1 MKRISVLKTI
11 SFIIIFLGMLGLTT
25 VNVTGAETV
34 SEFNGS
40 KYRVTSIVEENLL
53 FGGIKHTKYNAES
66 SYTRNTE
73 DKYIG
78 KTTANQF
85 YAQSVN
91 TLEIPN
97 NGKAKVVQWTY
108 LPSSST
114 FGWTL
119 TTVTKM
125 ASNYEL
131 YNPGY
136 KVIAAIN
143 GDFFDINSNG
153 GYGPLLKTTRGVGV
167 SDGEV
172 IRAMD
177 ARGLENNPL
186 TIGFKNNGKS
196 DNYVQGG
203 KIEFSEYHMLT
214 LYDEEDNVIDELE
227 IKYIN
232 SEPSDGEIAVY
243 FSYPTGV
250 NPDNKAQGYEL
261 VEMPA
266 NSAYIC
272 ENPSRLVP
280 SSDTVLYAKGSL
292 IEATETKD
300 LAWGTFGIVT
310 TNQEIRSKIDSA
322 TTVRVQRNVI
332 GDYADCD
339 NIGGGVFPLLLNGQ
353 KFFDQD
359 TVHHPRTMIGAK
371 ADGSIVMAT
380 VDGRQKSS
388 GMHGMTSD
396 ELGATMQYY
405 GCVSA
410 VNLDGGGSTTIM
422 IRDENDQ
429 FRVLNSPSDGSLRRD
444 SNCYLVVAK
453 EADFKVDSQEVTSDK
468 ITLNLDTTN
477 VDFNEVTS
485 IKCTLNGVTKE
496 VVDNKVTFDGL
507 DSNKEYK
514 YTFSYDT
521 LDKKDIEVMLY
532 GNITTSKQIP
542 TFGELKAEVEVNK
555 ITFTPNIN
563 DLDGAVSSYVIKIG
577 DKEETYSGTPVEIP
591 LDLTDLTK
599 VEFDVLVA
607 YDLNDG
613 SGVVETTEKYV
624 CILETGKVYLSGEE
638 PDDPVDNPTDNPGDN
653 PGDEPTDDPVDEP
666 TDKPVDPSDDE
677 ESGCKKDASM
687 VIISLISLSSLLVLI
702 KKRK

>member
-85 YAQSVN
+85 YTQIVN

-131 YNPGY
+131 HNPGY
-136 KVIAAIN
+136 KVVAAIN
-143 GDFFDINSNG
+143 GDFFDIESKAS
-153 GYGPLLKTTRGVGV
+153 YGPLLKTTRGVGV

-177 ARGLENNPL
+177 ARGLEKNPL
-186 TIGFKNNGKS
+186 TIGFKNNGKG

-232 SEPSDGEIAVY
+232 SLPSDGEIAVY
-243 FSYPTGV
+243 YSYPTGV
-250 NPDNKAQGYEL
+250 NPENKAQGYES

-272 ENPSRLVP
+272 ENPYRFVP
-280 SSDTVLYAKGSL
+280 SSDTVLYAKGAL
-292 IEATETKD
+292 KNATETKD

-322 TTVRVQRNVI
+322 TTVRVQKNVI

-410 VNLDGGGSTTIM
+410 VNLDGGGSTTIA

-429 FRVLNSPSDGSLRRD
+429 FRILNSPSDGSLRND
-444 SNCYLVVAK
+444 ANCYLVVMK
-453 EADFKVDSQEVTSDK
+453 QADFDVTSIESTDNM
-468 ITLNLDTTN
+468 IAFNLDTTET
-477 VDFNEVTS
+477 DLNETTK

-496 VVDNKVTFDGL
+496 VVNNRVVFDGL
-507 DSNKEYK
+507 ESNKY
-514 YTFSYDT
+514 YNYYFSYDSPT
-521 LDKKDIEVMLY
+521 EKDIKTLLS
-532 GNITTSKQIP
+532 GNIYTARITP
-542 TFGELKAEVEVNK
+542 TFGDLKIDVGENK
-555 ITFTPNIN
+555 IIFTPSIN
-563 DLDGAVSSYVIKIG
+563 DPDGALNYYRIFINDRREPFLDEPIEVKM
-577 DKEETYSGTPVEIP
+577 
-591 LDLTDLTK
+591 DLTG
-599 VEFDVLVA
+599 VEEVKFDVLVS
-607 YDLNDG
+607 YDLNNG
-613 SGVVETTEKYV
+613 LGKTEITKSYIYNIITKELKEDV
-624 CILETGKVYLSGEE
+624 AEE
-638 PDDPVDNPTDNPGDN
+638 PIYPDN
-653 PGDEPTDDPVDEP
+653 
-666 TDKPVDPSDDE
+666 DDE
-677 ESGCKKDASM
+677 KSGCKKDLSALVVS
-687 VIISLISLSSLLVLI
+687 IISLSSLLILI
-702 KKRK
+702 KKREK

>member
-85 YAQSVN
+85 YTQIVN

-131 YNPGY
+131 HNPGY
-136 KVIAAIN
+136 KVVAAIN
-143 GDFFDINSNG
+143 GDFFDIESKAS
-153 GYGPLLKTTRGVGV
+153 YGPLLKTTRGVGV

-177 ARGLENNPL
+177 ARGLEKNPL
-186 TIGFKNNGKS
+186 TIGFKNNGKG

-232 SEPSDGEIAVY
+232 SLPSDGEIAVY
-243 FSYPTGV
+243 YSYPTGV
-250 NPDNKAQGYEL
+250 NPENKAQGYES

-272 ENPSRLVP
+272 ENPYRFVP
-280 SSDTVLYAKGSL
+280 SSDTVLYAKGAL
-292 IEATETKD
+292 KNATETKD

-322 TTVRVQRNVI
+322 TTVRVQKNVI

-410 VNLDGGGSTTIM
+410 VNLDGGGSTTIA

-429 FRVLNSPSDGSLRRD
+429 FRILNSPSDGSLRND
-444 SNCYLVVAK
+444 ANCYLVVMK
-453 EADFKVDSQEVTSDK
+453 QADFDVTSIESTDNM
-468 ITLNLDTTN
+468 IAFNLDTTET
-477 VDFNEVTS
+477 DLNEITK

-496 VVDNKVTFDGL
+496 VVNNRVVFDGL
-507 DSNKEYK
+507 ESNKY
-514 YTFSYDT
+514 YNYYFSYDSPT
-521 LDKKDIEVMLY
+521 EKDIKTLLS
-532 GNITTSKQIP
+532 GNIYTARITP
-542 TFGELKAEVEVNK
+542 TFGDLKIDVGENK
-555 ITFTPNIN
+555 IIFTPSIN
-563 DLDGAVSSYVIKIG
+563 DPDGALNYYRIFINDRREPFLDEPIEVKM
-577 DKEETYSGTPVEIP
+577 
-591 LDLTDLTK
+591 DLTG
-599 VEFDVLVA
+599 VEEVKFDVLVS
-607 YDLNDG
+607 YDLNNGLGKTEITKSYIYNIITKELKEDG
-613 SGVVETTEKYV
+613 V
-624 CILETGKVYLSGEE
+624 EE
-638 PDDPVDNPTDNPGDN
+638 PIDPDN
-653 PGDEPTDDPVDEP
+653 
-666 TDKPVDPSDDE
+666 DDE
-677 ESGCKKDASM
+677 KSGCKKDLSALVVS
-687 VIISLISLSSLLVLI
+687 IISLSSLLILI
-702 KKRK
+702 KKREK

>member
-1 MKRISVLKTI
+1 MKRISVLKTL

-131 YNPGY
+131 HNPGY
-136 KVIAAIN
+136 KVVAAIN
-143 GDFFDINSNG
+143 GDFFDIESKAS
-153 GYGPLLKTTRGVGV
+153 YGPLLKTTRGVGV

-186 TIGFKNNGKS
+186 TIGFKNNGKG

-322 TTVRVQRNVI
+322 TTVRVQKNVI

-410 VNLDGGGSTTIM
+410 VNLDGGGSTTIA

-429 FRVLNSPSDGSLRRD
+429 FRILNSPSDGSLRND
-444 SNCYLVVAK
+444 ANCYLVVMK
-453 EADFKVDSQEVTSDK
+453 QADFDVTS
-468 ITLNLDTTN
+468 IESTENMIAFNLDTTET
-477 VDFNEVTS
+477 DLNEITK

-496 VVDNKVTFDGL
+496 VVNNRVVFDGL
-507 DSNKEYK
+507 ESNKY
-514 YTFSYDT
+514 YNYYFSYDSPT
-521 LDKKDIEVMLY
+521 EKDIKTLLS
-532 GNITTSKQIP
+532 GNIYTAKITP
-542 TFGELKAEVEVNK
+542 TFGVLKIDVGENK
-555 ITFTPNIN
+555 IIFTPSIN
-563 DLDGAVSSYVIKIG
+563 DPDGALNYYRIFINDRREPFLDEPIEVKM
-577 DKEETYSGTPVEIP
+577 
-591 LDLTDLTK
+591 DLTG
-599 VEFDVLVA
+599 VEEVKFDVLIS
-607 YDLNDG
+607 YDLNNGLGKIDINK
-613 SGVVETTEKYV
+613 SYIYNIITKELKEDVVE
-624 CILETGKVYLSGEE
+624 E
-638 PDDPVDNPTDNPGDN
+638 PIDPDN
-653 PGDEPTDDPVDEP
+653 
-666 TDKPVDPSDDE
+666 DDE
-677 ESGCKKDASM
+677 KSGCKKDLSALVVS
-687 VIISLISLSSLLVLI
+687 IISLSSLLILI
-702 KKRK
+702 KKREK

>member
-1 MKRISVLKTI
+1 
-11 SFIIIFLGMLGLTT
+11 
-25 VNVTGAETV
+25 
-34 SEFNGS
+34 
-40 KYRVTSIVEENLL
+40 
-53 FGGIKHTKYNAES
+53 
-66 SYTRNTE
+66 
-73 DKYIG
+73 
-78 KTTANQF
+78 
-85 YAQSVN
+85 
-91 TLEIPN
+91 
-97 NGKAKVVQWTY
+97 
-108 LPSSST
+108 
-114 FGWTL
+114 
-119 TTVTKM
+119 
-125 ASNYEL
+125 
-131 YNPGY
+131 
-136 KVIAAIN
+136 
-143 GDFFDINSNG
+143 
-153 GYGPLLKTTRGVGV
+153 
-167 SDGEV
+167 
-172 IRAMD
+172 
-177 ARGLENNPL
+177 
-186 TIGFKNNGKS
+186 
-196 DNYVQGG
+196 
-203 KIEFSEYHMLT
+203 MLT

-280 SSDTVLYAKGSL
+280 SSDTVLYAKGSI

-410 VNLDGGGSTTIM
+410 VNLDGGGSTTIA

-429 FRVLNSPSDGSLRRD
+429 FRILNSPSDGSLRND
-444 SNCYLVVAK
+444 ANCYLVVMK
-453 EADFKVDSQEVTSDK
+453 QADFDVTSIESTDNM
-468 ITLNLDTTN
+468 IAFNLDTTET
-477 VDFNEVTS
+477 DLNEVTK

-496 VVDNKVTFDGL
+496 VVNNRVVFDGL
-507 DSNKEYK
+507 ESNKY
-514 YTFSYDT
+514 YNYYFSYDSPTQTDIKT
-521 LDKKDIEVMLY
+521 LLS
-532 GNITTSKQIP
+532 GNIYTARITP
-542 TFGELKAEVEVNK
+542 TFGDLKIDVGENK
-555 ITFTPNIN
+555 ITFTPSIN
-563 DLDGAVSSYVIKIG
+563 DPDDALNYYRIFINNRREPFLDEPIEVKM
-577 DKEETYSGTPVEIP
+577 
-591 LDLTDLTK
+591 DLTGLEEIK
-599 VEFDVLVA
+599 FDVLIS
-607 YDLNDG
+607 YDLNNG
-613 SGVVETTEKYV
+613 LGKTEITKSYIYNIITKELKEDV
-624 CILETGKVYLSGEE
+624 LEE
-638 PDDPVDNPTDNPGDN
+638 PIDPDN
-653 PGDEPTDDPVDEP
+653 
-666 TDKPVDPSDDE
+666 DDE
-677 ESGCKKDASM
+677 KSGCKKDLSALVVS
-687 VIISLISLSSLLVLI
+687 IISLSSLLILI
-702 KKRK
+702 KKREK

>member
-1 MKRISVLKTI
+1 MKRISILKTL
-11 SFIIIFLGMLGLTT
+11 SFMIIFLGILGLTT
-25 VNVTGAETV
+25 INVTGAETI

-66 SYTRNTE
+66 SYTSDTE

-78 KTTANQF
+78 NTTANQF

-131 YNPGY
+131 HNPGY

-143 GDFFDINSNG
+143 GDFFDIKSEAS
-153 GYGPLLKTTRGVGV
+153 YGPLLKTTRGVGV

-177 ARGLENNPL
+177 ARGLETNPL

-203 KIEFSEYHMLT
+203 KIEFSENHMLT
-214 LYDEEDNVIDELE
+214 LYDEEGNVIEELE
-227 IKYIN
+227 IKFIN
-232 SEPSDGEIAVY
+232 SEPTDGEIAVY
-243 FSYPTGV
+243 YSYPTGV
-250 NPDNKAQGYEL
+250 NPQNKAQGYEL

-272 ENPSRLVP
+272 ENPYRLVP
-280 SSDTVLYAKGSL
+280 SSDTVLYAKGTL
-292 IEATETKD
+292 KEATETKE

-310 TNQEIRSKIDSA
+310 TDQEIRRKIDSA
-322 TTVRVQRNVI
+322 STVRVQRNVI
-332 GDYADCD
+332 GDYAECD

-353 KFFDQD
+353 KFFDQNAE
-359 TVHHPRTMIGAK
+359 HHPRTMIGAK

-380 VDGRQKSS
+380 VDGRQKSL
-388 GMHGMTSD
+388 GMHGMTGD

-410 VNLDGGGSTTIM
+410 VNLDGGGSTTIA
-422 IRDENDQ
+422 IRDENNQ
-429 FRVLNSPSDGSLRRD
+429 FRILNSPSDGSLRND
-444 SNCYLVVAK
+444 ANCYLVVMK
-453 EADFKVDSQEVTSDK
+453 QADFDVASIEATETK
-468 ITLNLDTTN
+468 ITFNLDTTET
-477 VDFNEVTS
+477 DFNEITK

-496 VVDNKVTFDGL
+496 VVNNKVVFDGL
-507 DSNKEYK
+507 SSNKFYN
-514 YTFSYDT
+514 YYFSYDSPT
-521 LDKKDIEVMLY
+521 QKDIKTLLA
-532 GNITTSKQIP
+532 GNIYTARITP
-542 TFGELKAEVEVNK
+542 TFGELKVDVEGNK
-555 ITFTPNIN
+555 IIFTPSIS
-563 DLDGAVSSYVIKIG
+563 DPDGALDYYRIFINNRREPYFDEPIEVKM
-577 DKEETYSGTPVEIP
+577 
-591 LDLTDLTK
+591 DLTELEEIK
-599 VEFDVLVA
+599 FDVLIS
-607 YDLNDG
+607 YDLNNG
-613 SGVVETTEKYV
+613 
-624 CILETGKVYLSGEE
+624 LGKIDITQSYTYNIITKELKE
-638 PDDPVDNPTDNPGDN
+638 DLK
-653 PGDEPTDDPVDEP
+653 DEPTVPDEP
-666 TDKPVDPSDDE
+666 GKD
-677 ESGCKKDASM
+677 ESGCKKDLSI
-687 VIISLISLSSLLVLI
+687 VLVSLISLSSLLILI
-702 KKRK
+702 KKREK

>member
-85 YAQSVN
+85 YTQIVN

-131 YNPGY
+131 HNPGY
-136 KVIAAIN
+136 KVVAAIN
-143 GDFFDINSNG
+143 GDFFDIESKAS
-153 GYGPLLKTTRGVGV
+153 YGPLLKTTRGVGV

-177 ARGLENNPL
+177 ARGLEKNPL
-186 TIGFKNNGKS
+186 TIGFKNNGKG

-232 SEPSDGEIAVY
+232 SLPSDGEIAVY
-243 FSYPTGV
+243 YSYPTGV
-250 NPDNKAQGYEL
+250 NPENKAQGYES

-272 ENPSRLVP
+272 ENPYRFVP
-280 SSDTVLYAKGSL
+280 SSDTVLYAKGAL
-292 IEATETKD
+292 KNATETKD

-322 TTVRVQRNVI
+322 TTVRVQKNVI

-410 VNLDGGGSTTIM
+410 VNLDGGGSTTIA

-429 FRVLNSPSDGSLRRD
+429 FRILNSPSDGSLRND
-444 SNCYLVVAK
+444 ANCYLVVMK
-453 EADFKVDSQEVTSDK
+453 QADFDVTSIESTDNM
-468 ITLNLDTTN
+468 IAFNLDTTET
-477 VDFNEVTS
+477 DLNEITK

-496 VVDNKVTFDGL
+496 VVNNRVVFDGL
-507 DSNKEYK
+507 ESNKY
-514 YTFSYDT
+514 YNYYFSYDSPT
-521 LDKKDIEVMLY
+521 EKDIKTLLS
-532 GNITTSKQIP
+532 GNIYTARITP
-542 TFGELKAEVEVNK
+542 TFGDLKIDVGENK
-555 ITFTPNIN
+555 IIFTPSIN
-563 DLDGAVSSYVIKIG
+563 DPDGALNYYRIFINDRREPFLDEPIEVKM
-577 DKEETYSGTPVEIP
+577 
-591 LDLTDLTK
+591 DLTG
-599 VEFDVLVA
+599 VEEVKFDVLVS
-607 YDLNDG
+607 YDLNNG
-613 SGVVETTEKYV
+613 LGKTEITKSYIYNIITKELKEDV
-624 CILETGKVYLSGEE
+624 AEE
-638 PDDPVDNPTDNPGDN
+638 PIYPDN
-653 PGDEPTDDPVDEP
+653 
-666 TDKPVDPSDDE
+666 DDE
-677 ESGCKKDASM
+677 KSGCKKDLSALVVS
-687 VIISLISLSSLLVLI
+687 IISLSSLLILI
-702 KKRK
+702 KKREK

>member
-131 YNPGY
+131 HNPGY
-136 KVIAAIN
+136 KVVAAIN
-143 GDFFDINSNG
+143 GDFFDIESKAS
-153 GYGPLLKTTRGVGV
+153 YGPLLKTTRGVGV

-186 TIGFKNNGKS
+186 TIGFKNNGKG

-388 GMHGMTSD
+388 GMHGMTGD

-410 VNLDGGGSTTIM
+410 VNLDGGGSTTIA

-429 FRVLNSPSDGSLRRD
+429 FRILNSPSDGSLRND
-444 SNCYLVVAK
+444 ANCYLVVMK
-453 EADFKVDSQEVTSDK
+453 QADFDVTSIESTDNM
-468 ITLNLDTTN
+468 IAFNLDTTET
-477 VDFNEVTS
+477 DLNEITK

-496 VVDNKVTFDGL
+496 VVNNRVVFDGL
-507 DSNKEYK
+507 ESNKY
-514 YTFSYDT
+514 YNYYFSYDSPT
-521 LDKKDIEVMLY
+521 EKDIKTLLS
-532 GNITTSKQIP
+532 GNIYTAKITPI
-542 TFGELKAEVEVNK
+542 FGDLKIDVGENK
-555 ITFTPNIN
+555 IIFTPSIN
-563 DLDGAVSSYVIKIG
+563 DPDGALNYYRIFINDRREPFLDEPIEVKM
-577 DKEETYSGTPVEIP
+577 
-591 LDLTDLTK
+591 DLTG
-599 VEFDVLVA
+599 VEEVKFDVLIS
-607 YDLNDG
+607 YDLNNGLGKTEITKSYIYNIITKELKED
-613 SGVVETTEKYV
+613 VVE
-624 CILETGKVYLSGEE
+624 E
-638 PDDPVDNPTDNPGDN
+638 PIDPDN
-653 PGDEPTDDPVDEP
+653 
-666 TDKPVDPSDDE
+666 DDE
-677 ESGCKKDASM
+677 KSGCKKDLSALVVS
-687 VIISLISLSSLLVLI
+687 IISLSSLLILI
-702 KKRK
+702 KKREK

>member
-131 YNPGY
+131 HNPGY
-136 KVIAAIN
+136 KVVAAIN
-143 GDFFDINSNG
+143 GDFFDIESKAS
-153 GYGPLLKTTRGVGV
+153 YGPLLKTTRGVGV

-186 TIGFKNNGKS
+186 TIGFKNNGKG

-388 GMHGMTSD
+388 GMHGMTGD

-410 VNLDGGGSTTIM
+410 VNLDGGGSTPIAR
-422 IRDENDQ
+422 RDENDQ
-429 FRVLNSPSDGSLRRD
+429 FRILNSPSDGSLRND
-444 SNCYLVVAK
+444 ANCYLVVMK
-453 EADFKVDSQEVTSDK
+453 QADFDVTSIESTDNM
-468 ITLNLDTTN
+468 IAFNLDTTET
-477 VDFNEVTS
+477 DLNEITK

-496 VVDNKVTFDGL
+496 VVNNRVVFDGL
-507 DSNKEYK
+507 ESNKY
-514 YTFSYDT
+514 YNYYFSYDSPT
-521 LDKKDIEVMLY
+521 EKDIKTLLS
-532 GNITTSKQIP
+532 GNIYTAKITPI
-542 TFGELKAEVEVNK
+542 FGDLKIDVGENK
-555 ITFTPNIN
+555 IIFTPSIN
-563 DLDGAVSSYVIKIG
+563 DPDGALNYYRIFINDRREPFLDEPIEVKM
-577 DKEETYSGTPVEIP
+577 
-591 LDLTDLTK
+591 DLTG
-599 VEFDVLVA
+599 VEEVKFDVLIS
-607 YDLNDG
+607 YDLNNGLGKTEITKSYIYNIITKELKED
-613 SGVVETTEKYV
+613 VVE
-624 CILETGKVYLSGEE
+624 E
-638 PDDPVDNPTDNPGDN
+638 PIDPDN
-653 PGDEPTDDPVDEP
+653 
-666 TDKPVDPSDDE
+666 DDE
-677 ESGCKKDASM
+677 KSGCKKDLSALVVS
-687 VIISLISLSSLLVLI
+687 IISLSSLLILI
-702 KKRK
+702 KKREK

>member
-1 MKRISVLKTI
+1 MKRKVFLKSFTLFIICLLFLITGSISVSADELITEHNK
-11 SFIIIFLGMLGLTT
+11 
-25 VNVTGAETV
+25 A
-34 SEFNGS
+34 
-40 KYRVTSIVEENLL
+40 KYRVTSVVEENYLY
-53 FGGIKHTKYNAES
+53 GGIKHTKHNAES
-66 SYTRNTE
+66 SFANNTI
-73 DKYIG
+73 DSYIG
-78 KTTANQF
+78 QTFANRF
-85 YAQSVN
+85 YTQSVN
-91 TLEIPN
+91 AIEVPN
-97 NGKAKVVQWTY
+97 NGSTKIVQWSY
-108 LPSSST
+108 LPST
-114 FGWTL
+114 PDKGWML
-119 TTVTKM
+119 TAVNIM
-125 ASNYEL
+125 ATNYESH
-131 YNPGY
+131 NPGY
-136 KVIAAIN
+136 KVLAVIN

-153 GYGPLLKTTRGVGV
+153 GYGPLLKSTRGVGV

-203 KIEFSEYHMLT
+203 KIEFSSNHVLA
-214 LYDEEDNVIDELE
+214 LYDEKDNIIEE
-227 IKYIN
+227 IEVKYIN
-232 SEPSDGEIAVY
+232 QKPSSGEVAVY

-250 NPDNKAQGYEL
+250 DPVTKGQGYQL
-261 VEMPA
+261 VD
-266 NSAYIC
+266 I
-272 ENPSRLVP
+272 PSDGAFVCSEAIRVVP
-280 SSDTVLYAKGSL
+280 STATDLYAKGKVTKITESQTIQWGSFGL
-292 IEATETKD
+292 VTSNEELRNKIETA
-300 LAWGTFGIVT
+300 AY
-310 TNQEIRSKIDSA
+310 
-322 TTVRVQRNVI
+322 VRVQRNVV
-332 GDYADCD
+332 GDYAECTS
-339 NIGGGVFPLLLNGQ
+339 IGGGVFPLLLNGKQ
-353 KFFDQD
+353 YINQNAER
-359 TVHHPRTMIGAK
+359 HPRTMIGAK
-371 ADGSIVMAT
+371 KDGSIVMVT
-380 VDGRQKSS
+380 VDGRQKNL
-388 GMHGMTSD
+388 GYYGMTGD

-577 DKEETYSGTPVEIP
+577 DKEETYSGTPIEIP

-613 SGVVETTEKYV
+613 SGVVESTEKYV

-666 TDKPVDPSDDE
+666 TDKPVDPSDDK

-687 VIISLISLSSLLVLI
+687 VIVSLISLSSLLVLI

>member
-1 MKRISVLKTI
+1 MKRISILKTL
-11 SFIIIFLGMLGLTT
+11 SFMIIFLGILGLTT
-25 VNVTGAETV
+25 INVTGAETI

-66 SYTRNTE
+66 SYTRDTE

-78 KTTANQF
+78 ITTANQF

-131 YNPGY
+131 HNPGY

-143 GDFFDINSNG
+143 GDFFDIKSEAS
-153 GYGPLLKTTRGVGV
+153 YGPLLKTTRGVGV

-177 ARGLENNPL
+177 ARGLETNPL

-203 KIEFSEYHMLT
+203 KIEFSENHMLT
-214 LYDEEDNVIDELE
+214 LYDEEGNVIEELE
-227 IKYIN
+227 IKFIN
-232 SEPSDGEIAVY
+232 SEPTDGEIAVY
-243 FSYPTGV
+243 YSYPTGV
-250 NPDNKAQGYEL
+250 NPQNKAQGYEL

-272 ENPSRLVP
+272 ENPYRLVP
-280 SSDTVLYAKGSL
+280 SSDTVLYAKGTL
-292 IEATETKD
+292 KEATETKE

-310 TNQEIRSKIDSA
+310 TDQEIRRKIDSA
-322 TTVRVQRNVI
+322 STVRVQRNVI

-353 KFFDQD
+353 KFFEQNPE
-359 TVHHPRTMIGAK
+359 HHPRTMIGAK

-380 VDGRQKSS
+380 VDGRQKSL
-388 GMHGMTSD
+388 GMHGMTAD

-410 VNLDGGGSTTIM
+410 VNLDGGGSTTIA
-422 IRDENDQ
+422 IRDENNQ
-429 FRVLNSPSDGSLRRD
+429 FRILNSPSDGSLRND
-444 SNCYLVVAK
+444 ANCYLVVMK
-453 EADFKVDSQEVTSDK
+453 QADFDVASIEATETK
-468 ITLNLDTTN
+468 ITFNLDTTET
-477 VDFNEVTS
+477 DFNEITK

-496 VVDNKVTFDGL
+496 VVNNKVVFDGL
-507 DSNKEYK
+507 SSNKFYN
-514 YTFSYDT
+514 YYFSYDSPT
-521 LDKKDIEVMLY
+521 QKDIKTLLA
-532 GNITTSKQIP
+532 GNIYTSRITP
-542 TFGELKAEVEVNK
+542 TFGELKVDVEGNK
-555 ITFTPNIN
+555 IIFTPSIN
-563 DLDGAVSSYVIKIG
+563 DPDGALDYYRIFINNRREPYFDEPIEVKM
-577 DKEETYSGTPVEIP
+577 
-591 LDLTDLTK
+591 DLTGLEEIK
-599 VEFDVLVA
+599 FDVLIS
-607 YDLNDG
+607 YDLNNG
-613 SGVVETTEKYV
+613 
-624 CILETGKVYLSGEE
+624 LGKIDITQSYTYNIITKELKE
-638 PDDPVDNPTDNPGDN
+638 DLK
-653 PGDEPTDDPVDEP
+653 DEPTIPDEP
-666 TDKPVDPSDDE
+666 GKD
-677 ESGCKKDASM
+677 ESGCKKDLSI
-687 VIISLISLSSLLVLI
+687 VLVSLISLSSLLILI
-702 KKRK
+702 KKREK

>member
-1 MKRISVLKTI
+1 MKKISVLKTL

-40 KYRVTSIVEENLL
+40 KYRVTSVVEENLL
-53 FGGIKHTKYNAES
+53 YGGIKHTKYNAES
-66 SYTRNTE
+66 SFIRNTD

-78 KTTANQF
+78 TTTANQF

-143 GDFFDINSNG
+143 GDFFDISSEG
-153 GYGPLLKTTRGVGV
+153 AYGPLLKTTRGVGV

-186 TIGFKNNGKS
+186 TIGFKNNGEA

-203 KIEFSEYHMLT
+203 KIEFSKNHMLT
-214 LYDEEDNVIDELE
+214 LYDEEGNVIEELE

-243 FSYPTGV
+243 YSYPTGV
-250 NPDNKAQGYEL
+250 NPENKAQGYEL

-272 ENPSRLVP
+272 ENPDRLVP
-280 SSDTVLYAKGSL
+280 SSDTVLYAKGAL
-292 IEATETKD
+292 KEATETKE

-310 TNQEIRSKIDSA
+310 TDQEIRKKIDSA
-322 TTVRVQRNVI
+322 SIVRVQRNVI

-353 KFFDQD
+353 KFFEQNPER
-359 TVHHPRTMIGAK
+359 HPRTMIGAK

-380 VDGRQKSS
+380 VDGRQTSS
-388 GMHGMTSD
+388 DMYGMTSD

-410 VNLDGGGSTTIM
+410 VNLDGGGSTTIA
-422 IRDENDQ
+422 IRDENNQ
-429 FRVLNSPSDGSLRRD
+429 FRILNSPSDGSLRND
-444 SNCYLVVAK
+444 ANCYLVVMK
-453 EADFKVDSQEVTSDK
+453 QADFDVTSIEATDTM
-468 ITLNLDTTN
+468 IAFNLDTTKTN
-477 VDFNEVTS
+477 FSEITK

-496 VVDNKVTFDGL
+496 VVNNRVVFEGLSRNKSYD
-507 DSNKEYK
+507 Y
-514 YTFSYDT
+514 YFSYDSPT
-521 LDKKDIEVMLY
+521 QKDIKTLLA
-532 GNITTSKQIP
+532 GNIYTAKITP
-542 TFGELKAEVEVNK
+542 TFGKLKVNVEENK
-555 ITFTPNIN
+555 ITFTPSIN
-563 DLDGAVSSYVIKIG
+563 DPDEALNYYRIFINDRREPYFDEPIVVNM
-577 DKEETYSGTPVEIP
+577 
-591 LDLTDLTK
+591 DLTGLEEIK
-599 VEFDVLVA
+599 FDVLIS
-607 YDLNDG
+607 YDLNNG
-613 SGVVETTEKYV
+613 
-624 CILETGKVYLSGEE
+624 LGKIEITQSYIYNIITKELKEDIKEE
-638 PDDPVDNPTDNPGDN
+638 PINP
-653 PGDEPTDDPVDEP
+653 
-666 TDKPVDPSDDE
+666 DDE
-677 ESGCKKDASM
+677 KTGCKKDISM
-687 VIISLISLSSLLVLI
+687 LLVSIISLSSLVIAI
-702 KKRK
+702 KKREK

>member
-143 GDFFDINSNG
+143 GDFFDIESKAS
-153 GYGPLLKTTRGVGV
+153 YGPLLKTTRGVGV

-186 TIGFKNNGKS
+186 TIGFKNNGKG

-250 NPDNKAQGYEL
+250 NPDNKAQGYQL

-371 ADGSIVMAT
+371 TDGSIVMAT

-410 VNLDGGGSTTIM
+410 VNLDGGGSTTIA

-429 FRVLNSPSDGSLRRD
+429 FRILNSPSDGSLRND
-444 SNCYLVVAK
+444 ANCYLVVMK
-453 EADFKVDSQEVTSDK
+453 QADFDVTSIESTDNM
-468 ITLNLDTTN
+468 IAFNLDTTET
-477 VDFNEVTS
+477 DLNEVTK

-496 VVDNKVTFDGL
+496 VVNNRVVFDGL
-507 DSNKEYK
+507 ESNKY
-514 YTFSYDT
+514 YNYYFSYDSPTQTDIKT
-521 LDKKDIEVMLY
+521 LLS
-532 GNITTSKQIP
+532 GNIYTARITP
-542 TFGELKAEVEVNK
+542 TFGDLKIDVGENK
-555 ITFTPNIN
+555 ITFTPSIN
-563 DLDGAVSSYVIKIG
+563 DPDDALNYYRIFINNRREPFLDEPIEVKM
-577 DKEETYSGTPVEIP
+577 
-591 LDLTDLTK
+591 DLTGLEEIK
-599 VEFDVLVA
+599 FDVLIS
-607 YDLNDG
+607 YDLNNG
-613 SGVVETTEKYV
+613 LGKTEITKSYIYNIITKELKEDV
-624 CILETGKVYLSGEE
+624 LEE
-638 PDDPVDNPTDNPGDN
+638 PINPDN
-653 PGDEPTDDPVDEP
+653 
-666 TDKPVDPSDDE
+666 DDE
-677 ESGCKKDASM
+677 KSGCKKDLSALVVS
-687 VIISLISLSSLLVLI
+687 IISLSSLLILI
-702 KKRK
+702 KKREK

>member
-25 VNVTGAETV
+25 VNVAGAETV

-143 GDFFDINSNG
+143 GDFFDIESKAS
-153 GYGPLLKTTRGVGV
+153 YGPLLKTTRGVGV

-186 TIGFKNNGKS
+186 TIGFKNNGKG

-250 NPDNKAQGYEL
+250 NPDNKAQGYQL

-410 VNLDGGGSTTIM
+410 VNLDGGGSTTIA

-429 FRVLNSPSDGSLRRD
+429 FRILNSPSDGSLRND
-444 SNCYLVVAK
+444 ANCYLVVMK
-453 EADFKVDSQEVTSDK
+453 QADFDVTSIESTDNM
-468 ITLNLDTTN
+468 IAFNLDTTET
-477 VDFNEVTS
+477 DLNEVTK

-496 VVDNKVTFDGL
+496 VINNRVVFDGL
-507 DSNKEYK
+507 ESNKY
-514 YTFSYDT
+514 YNYYFSYDSPTQTDIKT
-521 LDKKDIEVMLY
+521 LLS
-532 GNITTSKQIP
+532 GNIYTARITP
-542 TFGELKAEVEVNK
+542 TFGDLKIDVGENK
-555 ITFTPNIN
+555 ITFTPSIN
-563 DLDGAVSSYVIKIG
+563 DPDDALNYYRIFINNRREPFLDEPIEVKM
-577 DKEETYSGTPVEIP
+577 
-591 LDLTDLTK
+591 DLTGLEEIK
-599 VEFDVLVA
+599 FDVLIS
-607 YDLNDG
+607 YDLNNGLGKTEITKSYIYNIITKELKED
-613 SGVVETTEKYV
+613 VVE
-624 CILETGKVYLSGEE
+624 E
-638 PDDPVDNPTDNPGDN
+638 PIDPDN
-653 PGDEPTDDPVDEP
+653 
-666 TDKPVDPSDDE
+666 DDE
-677 ESGCKKDASM
+677 KSGCKKDLSALVVS
-687 VIISLISLSSLLVLI
+687 IISLSSLLILI
-702 KKRK
+702 KKREK